1 MHRVRSSTRYARINC
16 IFHHV
21 HAAPL
26 SSTAAEAMEIFMSIT
41 TADGLKTMQDPLNG
55 DPIVSS
61 LHKCLPV
68 VPYRLTFKLC

>member
-1 MHRVRSSTRYARINC
+1 
-16 IFHHV
+16 
-21 HAAPL
+21 
-26 SSTAAEAMEIFMSIT
+26 MEIFMSIT